1 MAFLDNSG
9 DIILDAVL
17 TDNGRKLLAKGDG
30 SFRIAKF
37 ALGDDEVDYS
47 LYVSATGSAYT
58 DLSILQTPCFE
69 AFTNNRSSMNSTL
82 LSIADNNLLYLPVV
96 KVNQLVS
103 GADWHSDGTVKVAV
117 NTATANKFADSLK
130 IMNGADLSSNPRFV
144 RLDQGFDNIAQ
155 SPKKQVDSSLGETSY
170 YITIDNR
177 FGTINSKSSG
187 LEAPIAYVDDDLQK
201 TYVVT
206 LNDQEF
212 VRMNGSTDEDDTT
225 QILAGSRFSILE
237 FAIGGSVDLSGG
249 SHFADHGNTVV
260 LTDDTGTSTYD
271 NISATVII
279 RGATT
284 GYRVEVP
291 VTFIRFNAE

>member
-1 MAFLDNSG
+1 MSFLDNSG

-17 TDNGRKLLAKGDG
+17 TDHGRKLLAKGDG

-37 ALGDDEVDYS
+37 ALGDDEIDYS

-82 LSIADNNLLYLPVV
+82 LSIADNNLLYLPVI
-96 KVNQLVS
+96 KVNQLVA
-103 GADWHSDGTVKVAV
+103 GTEFHSDGTVKVAV
-117 NTATANKFADSLK
+117 NTTTANAFSDSLK
-130 IMNGADLSSNPRFV
+130 VMNGADLSSNPRFI

-170 YITIDNR
+170 FITIDNR
-177 FGTINSKSSG
+177 FGTINSKFSG
-187 LEAPIAYVDDDLQK
+187 IEAPIAYIDDDLQK

-206 LNDQEF
+206 QNDQEF

-225 QILAGSRFSILE
+225 QTLAGSRFSILE

-249 SHFADHGNTVV
+249 SHFADHGTSGT
-260 LTDDTGTSTYD
+260 LSDDSGTSTY
-271 NISATVII
+271 NSISTTVVVQ
-279 RGATT
+279 GATT
-284 GYRVEVP
+284 GYRVEIP
-291 VTFIRFNAE
+291 VTFIRST

>member
-1 MAFLDNSG
+1 MSFLDNSG

-17 TDNGRKLLAKGDG
+17 TDHGRKVLARGDG

-37 ALGDDEVDYS
+37 ALGDDEIDYS

-69 AFTNNRSSMNSTL
+69 AFTNNRSSMNSML
-82 LSIADNNLLYLPVV
+82 LSIANNNLLYLPVI
-96 KVNQLVS
+96 KVNQLVA
-103 GADWHSDGTVKVAV
+103 GTEFHSDGTVKVAV
-117 NTATANKFADSLK
+117 NTTTANAFSDSLK
-130 IMNGADLSSNPRFV
+130 VMNGADLSSNPRFI

-170 YITIDNR
+170 FITIDNR
-177 FGTINSKSSG
+177 FGTINSKFSG
-187 LEAPIAYVDDDLQK
+187 IEAPIAYIDDDLQK

-206 LNDQEF
+206 QNDQEF

-225 QILAGSRFSILE
+225 QTLAGSRFSILE

-249 SHFADHGNTVV
+249 THFADHGNTVT
-260 LTDDTGTSTYD
+260 LSDDSGTSTYN
-271 NISATVII
+271 NISSTVVIQ
-279 RGATT
+279 GATT
-284 GYRVEVP
+284 GYRVEIP
-291 VTFIRFNAE
+291 VTFIRST